1 MKIVKIIN
9 SIIGKQI
16 NTIKSLSNQC
26 LDKYKNYTI
35 ANAHLCILIIYKY

>member
-16 NTIKSLSNQC
+16 NTIKSQC
-26 LDKYKNYTI
+26 LTNTNITQLRMLTFAY
-35 ANAHLCILIIYKY
+35 